1 MYSKC
6 TVHTCTRIVVKLLL
20 HMYEGNTHVT
30 GLQLYNVY
38 LLYVHS
44 YESTFKVQLLS
55 KVLSYFRRKVL
66 SYYYFRSYMKVALYV
81 RVRVLYYIKI
91 LYVFYVGDS

>member
-55 KVLSYFRRKVL
+55 FVHESSIVCTC
-66 SYYYFRSYMKVALYV
+66 M
-81 RVRVLYYIKI
+81 I
-91 LYVFYVGDS
+91 LYSIT

>member
-55 KVLSYFRRKVL
+55 KVLSYFRIRPCLLFSFVHE
-66 SYYYFRSYMKVALYV
+66 SSIVCTRTCTV
-81 RVRVLYYIKI
+81 RIKI

>member
-1 MYSKC
+1 
-6 TVHTCTRIVVKLLL
+6 
-20 HMYEGNTHVT
+20 MYEGNTHVT

-55 KVLSYFRRKVL
+55 KVLSYFRTKVL
-66 SYYYFRSYMKVALYV
+66 SYYYFRSYVYMKVALYV
-81 RVRVLYYIKI
+81 RVQLLYY
-91 LYVFYVGDS
+91 V